1 MKWRSKATGV
11 ELAWVRDSWEKNE
24 YLVVCSF
31 NEMKEPIAQDSWE
44 WIRLPY
50 LKFVEAFE
58 RVEDADI

>member
-31 NEMKEPIAQDSWE
+31 SEMKEPIAQDSWE